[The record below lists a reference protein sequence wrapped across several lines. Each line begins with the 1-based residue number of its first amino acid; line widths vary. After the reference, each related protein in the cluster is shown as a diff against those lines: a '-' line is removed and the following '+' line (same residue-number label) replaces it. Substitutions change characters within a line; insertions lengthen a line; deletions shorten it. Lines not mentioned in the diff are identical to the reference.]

1 MGLFNRRPRWLIIM
15 VIILMLPLLAYPT
28 MLGLMPDNGANVT
41 LLKLYPLYVLLSGWC
56 MLMCYPARR
65 DVMWILVILVIL
77 THASMWYLTL

>member
-1 MGLFNRRPRWLIIM
+1 MSLFNRRPRWLIIM
-15 VIILMLPLLAYPT
+15 VIILMLPLLAYPN
-28 MLGLMPDNGANVT
+28 MLGLMPDTGTNVT